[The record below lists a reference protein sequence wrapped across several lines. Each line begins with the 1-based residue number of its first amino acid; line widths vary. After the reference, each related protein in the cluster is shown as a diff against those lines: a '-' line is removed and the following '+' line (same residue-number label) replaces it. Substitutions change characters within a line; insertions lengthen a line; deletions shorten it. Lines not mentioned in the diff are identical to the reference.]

1 MTHRRMFPRSMRE
14 TPLSMARIFLAVFLI
29 VFGVNMLFGIG
40 LPTWLLGL
48 LALIPGVLLLAEHY
62 QVRIDRK

>member
-1 MTHRRMFPRSMRE
+1 
-14 TPLSMARIFLAVFLI
+14 MARIFLAVFLI